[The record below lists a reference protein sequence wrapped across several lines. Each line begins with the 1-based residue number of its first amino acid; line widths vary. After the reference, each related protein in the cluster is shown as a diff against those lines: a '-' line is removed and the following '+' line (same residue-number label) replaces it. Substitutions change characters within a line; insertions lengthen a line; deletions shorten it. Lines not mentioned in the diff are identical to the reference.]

1 MLKTTEKEGGCLLV
15 VKRCHKEVTFGTLI
29 LWGLTV
35 ASVCEPIKCLSGGIV
50 EQMAECICCRSLWP
64 GTLMNSSENWPIF
77 AVTQHL
83 PHLILWAYF
92 SKDGKRCDEMRWC
105 RPENDSRDFLKVQF
119 QRHDCINWFTLKK
132 TLLCLSVFLRCCQV
146 LCSGVPWM
154 HSRIKRK
161 RRSMTIQAKMERR
174 FKSQFSDDPHQK

>member
-83 PHLILWAYF
+83 PRLILWAYF
-92 SKDGKRCDEMRWC
+92 SKDGKRCVTKCADA
-105 RPENDSRDFLKVQF
+105 DLKMTPVTF
-119 QRHDCINWFTLKK
+119 WKFSFKGMIASTGLLLKK
-132 TLLCLSVFLRCCQV
+132 HFYVYLYFLDAVRCCV
-146 LCSGVPWM
+146 
-154 HSRIKRK
+154 
-161 RRSMTIQAKMERR
+161 QAFLECTAE
-174 FKSQFSDDPHQK
+174 